1 MLKMKSFTVSE
12 ITRYIKRLLSTDP
25 ILNQVIIEGEISN
38 YVRHSSGHAYFT
50 LKDENSKLTCVMF
63 AQYLSG
69 TGFTPKN
76 GDRVHAKG
84 QIVVYER
91 DGRYQLNVLALE
103 NIGLGALHVRF
114 NALKEALESKGLF
127 DKKHKKP
134 LPVLPQKIGVITS
147 PTGAAIQ
154 DILSVAQRRSNFSE
168 IYIYPVRVQG
178 EFAKGEICRGIRYFN
193 ERNDIDLIILAR
205 GGGSIEELWSFNEEE
220 VAQAIFNSKIPIITG
235 VGHETDFTISDF
247 VADLRAATPS
257 AAAEIAIKSKTEML
271 LELNKTLQKLS
282 IQVHKRTELEHA
294 KLERYAPKRLAKNL
308 QDTLEKNKKMLTYKQ
323 QIVTKSTLNQ
333 IELARE
339 KLMGVG
345 TQLHALSPLNIMQR
359 GYSVVTKADAV
370 VNSVSQVAQDDL
382 LTIRFSDGFAKTR
395 VEEIGGKDGEAID
408 L

>member
-1 MLKMKSFTVSE
+1 MKAFTVSE

-38 YVRHSSGHAYFT
+38 YVKHSSGHAYFT

-63 AQYLSG
+63 AQYLTT

-91 DGRYQLNVLALE
+91 DGRYQLNVISLD
-103 NIGLGALHVRF
+103 NIGLGALHVKF
-114 NALKEALESKGLF
+114 NALKDLLESKGLF
-127 DKKHKKP
+127 DKKYKKS

-154 DILSVAQRRSNFSE
+154 DILAVAKRRSNFSE
-168 IYIYPVRVQG
+168 IIIYPVRVQG
-178 EFAKGEICRGIRYFN
+178 EFSKEEICRGIQYFN
-193 ERNDIDLIILAR
+193 NRADIDLIILAR

-220 VAQAIFNSKIPIITG
+220 VAYAIFKSRIPIITG
-235 VGHETDFTISDF
+235 IGHETDFTMCDF

-282 IQVHKRTELEHA
+282 IQVHKRTELEYA
-294 KLERYAPKRLAKNL
+294 KLERYAPAQMAKRLRD
-308 QDTLEKNKKMLTYKQ
+308 QLEKNKKNLNHKQ
-323 QIVTKSTLNQ
+323 QLTIKSTLNQ
-333 IELARE
+333 LDMSKE
-339 KLMGVG
+339 KLLGIR
-345 TQLHALSPLNIMQR
+345 TRLHALSPLNIMSR
-359 GYSVVTKADAV
+359 GYSVVSKEDV
-370 VNSVSQVAQDDL
+370 IISSVSQVVPEDL
-382 LTIRFSDGFAKTR
+382 LDIQFSDGFVKAR
-395 VEEIGGKDGEAID
+395 VESLGGNHGETID
-408 L
+408 I

>member
-63 AQYLSG
+63 AQYLNG
-69 TGFTPKN
+69 TDFTPKN

-91 DGRYQLNVLALE
+91 DGRYQLNVMALE
-103 NIGLGALHVRF
+103 NIGLGALHVKF
-114 NALKEALESKGLF
+114 NALKDALEIKGLF
-127 DKKHKKP
+127 DKKYKKV
-134 LPVLPQKIGVITS
+134 LPALPQKIGVITS

-154 DILSVAQRRSNFSE
+154 DILSVANRRSNFSE
-168 IYIYPVRVQG
+168 ILIYPVRVQG
-178 EFAKGEICRGIRYFN
+178 EYAKDEICRGIAYFN
-193 ERNDIDLIILAR
+193 ARTDIDLIILAR
-205 GGGSIEELWSFNEEE
+205 GGGSIEELWSFNEEA
-220 VAQAIFNSKIPIITG
+220 VAMAIFNSKIPIITG

-282 IQVHKRTELEHA
+282 IQVHKRSELEYA
-294 KLERYAPKRLAKNL
+294 KLERHAPNRLAKHL
-308 QDTLEKNKKMLTYKQ
+308 QDTIEKNRSMLTHKQ
-323 QIVTKSTLNQ
+323 QMVTKSTLNH
-333 IELARE
+333 IVMARE
-339 KLMGVG
+339 KLEGIG

-359 GYSVVTKADAV
+359 GYSVVTKADV
-370 VNSVSQVAQDDL
+370 VINSVAQIAPDVL

-395 VEEIGGKDGEAID
+395 VEEIGGENGETID
-408 L
+408 I